1 VDIPSGQ
8 PPVGLRS
15 TPLRPRY
22 PRRGWQEWRGIL
34 TATAEALISD
44 RCSMA
49 AAGCAFYATLA
60 LVPAISTL
68 VSLYGLVF
76 SPANVE
82 PQLRYLRGL
91 LPAPAFALISSRVH
105 DLVSQPSGQLGFHL
119 VVGLLITFWSSG
131 TGTKSM
137 LSALNVAYNVEE
149 QRGFLRFQAISLG
162 MTLAAMLSA
171 VLGIA
176 VLVFVPVVI
185 NFVGLEAHAA
195 ALIHAAGLVMLLAFV
210 AASIAVLYR
219 VGPSR
224 GRKHVQRIAMGTTV
238 ATLLWLAASMLLTFY
253 VANLSNFDSTYGP
266 LATVVGIMLWFWVT
280 VYAVLVGAELNA
292 QLEAWEAGPGMPPTS
307 ASGEPPVP

>member
-1 VDIPSGQ
+1 MDIPSGQ
-8 PPVGLRS
+8 QPVGLRN
-15 TPLRPRY
+15 TPLRPRHR
-22 PRRGWQEWRGIL
+22 RRGWQEWRGIL
-34 TATAEALISD
+34 TATVEALISD

-68 VSLYGLVF
+68 VSLYGLAF

-91 LPAPAFALISSRVH
+91 LPAPAFVLISSRVH
-105 DLVSQPSGQLGFHL
+105 DLVTQPPGQLGVHL
-119 VVGLLITFWSSG
+119 VVALLVTFWSSG

-149 QRGFLRFQAISLG
+149 QRSFLRFQAVSLG
-162 MTLAAMLSA
+162 MTLAAILSA

-185 NFVGLEAHAA
+185 NFIGLEAHAA
-195 ALIHAAGLVMLLAFV
+195 ALIHAAGVAMLLAFV
-210 AASIAVLYR
+210 ATSIAVLYR

-224 GRKHVQRIAMGTTV
+224 VRKQVQRIAPGTTV
-238 ATLLWLAASMLLTFY
+238 ATLLWLVASVALTFY
-253 VANLSNFDSTYGP
+253 VANLSNFGSTYGP

-292 QLEAWEAGPGMPPTS
+292 QLEAAEASPRTLPTS
-307 ASGEPPVP
+307 ASDDPPVP